1 MQFNVVIYA
10 QIKVHQYKISKKSR
24 LGNVSNELIAL
35 ERHLESRNWK
45 RFQRTECLSAIYTSR
60 NWKSTR
66 LDLYWSEK
74 RFSISPLNHDEGK
87 KFICGLLVK
96 GCSNGCQMEYLY
108 DTLHTPDPYF
118 SSDIRQGF
126 ITIPL
131 PVEIFDRKWF

>member
-10 QIKVHQYKISKKSR
+10 QIKVHQYKISKTSR
-24 LGNVSNELIAL
+24 LGNVSNLLIAL
-35 ERHLESRNWK
+35 ERHLESRNW
-45 RFQRTECLSAIYTSR
+45 
-60 NWKSTR
+60 NPTR
-66 LDLYWSEK
+66 LGLYWSEK

-118 SSDIRQGF
+118 SSDIRQGL
-126 ITIPL
+126 ITDPL
-131 PVEIFDRKWF
+131 PVENFDRKWFLILCKCICFKSNL

>member
-1 MQFNVVIYA
+1 M
-10 QIKVHQYKISKKSR
+10 
-24 LGNVSNELIAL
+24 VSSWRRFQLIAL
-35 ERHLESRNWK
+35 ERHLESRNWI
-45 RFQRTECLSAIYTSR
+45 RFQLIDLERHLEQEIGNVSNGLIALERHLKSR
-60 NWKSTR
+60 NWNPTR

-118 SSDIRQGF
+118 SSDIRQGL
-126 ITIPL
+126 ITDPL
-131 PVEIFDRKWF
+131 PVKISNENLSGNDS